1 MIQAVIAEGPDF
13 KNYRKGL
20 LPLIQ
25 APTFAFFS
33 GLGGS
38 SLFGGVVMSFPVTP
52 TAAFPSSSCLA
63 IPKEWRVNENYP
75 KQMCF

>member
-1 MIQAVIAEGPDF
+1 MIQAIIAEGPAF

-20 LPLIQ
+20 PPIIQ

-38 SLFGGVVMSFPVTP
+38 SLFGGVEMSFPVTP
-52 TAAFPSSSCLA
+52 TAVFSSSCLA
-63 IPKEWRVNENYP
+63 NPTESQWELV
-75 KQMCF
+75 